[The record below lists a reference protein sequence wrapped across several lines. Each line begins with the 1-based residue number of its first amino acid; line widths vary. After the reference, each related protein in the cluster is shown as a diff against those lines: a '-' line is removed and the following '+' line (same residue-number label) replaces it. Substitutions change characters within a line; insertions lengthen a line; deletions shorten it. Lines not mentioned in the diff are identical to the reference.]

1 MAKTNQTKITALYE
15 RLSRDDE
22 LKGESNSITNQK
34 KFLEDYARA
43 NGFKNIQHFSDDG
56 YSGTNFE
63 RPAFKR
69 LIQEIEAGH
78 VDTVIV
84 KDMSR
89 FGRDYLMVGFYTDMF
104 FPDKDIQFI
113 AVNESYD
120 TKNANNDFIPFI
132 NFINDYY
139 AKDTSRKIRA
149 IFESRMKD
157 GKRCSGSVPY
167 GYTRIPGDKQT
178 LYVDVEAAK
187 VVKRIFELACEGV
200 NNKQI
205 AVILSEEKVMIPS
218 AYAKSKSPRDCHHTN
233 YHDAYRWNGTTVGY
247 ILNRREYL
255 GHTILGKSVRVDK
268 RGKKKRIPVAENDLL
283 VFENTHEPI
292 VTQEI
297 WDKAHKKMRISGK
310 KNPNNTHSHRLSGYI
325 YCPDCGKRMGLVTQR
340 KKNSGEY
347 YYAFQ
352 CSQYRNSAMYG
363 ECESHYINAE
373 ALEELLLESIKK
385 LSAHVLDD
393 EEAFIEEVTQKCN
406 QNQNEAD
413 DANRREV
420 EGAKRRIEE
429 LNFMIKKLYEDNV
442 SGKISDRQFSFLST
456 QYDSEAESLEQ
467 KIKEL
472 DAIVIED
479 KTDKANPKRFI
490 SLIKKY
496 TDITA
501 ITDDMLFEFIDKIYV
516 HTVTGGRTRY
526 RQQQI
531 DIHFNFLGEYVPAFD
546 DISEEER
553 IAIIDAEYKERMKA
567 KAQRAQAKEKE
578 RMEQLEIAANNGD
591 QEAIEKLAYKKEL
604 KRRSSARANARLR
617 EARNADPEYI
627 AKQEAKEQARI
638 LKAQEQERKRI
649 ERAAHKKKEKR
660 SELVARAKTDP
671 QAMEELMALRV
682 KEKEARDKKKAIQE
696 ARMAEDPKYAE
707 EVIAKRKEYNRR
719 HLERRKA
726 KLADIK
732 LRAENG
738 DEAAI
743 KELAEYRKY
752 FCEAQTKMRAKMYAD
767 AEAGD
772 PAAIERKEQYLK
784 VRRDNYHAKKKAV

>member
-1 MAKTNQTKITALYE
+1 MAKTNQNKITALYE

-22 LKGESNSITNQK
+22 LRGESNSITNQK
-34 KFLEDYARA
+34 KFLEDYARE

-120 TKNANNDFIPFI
+120 TKNSNNDFIPFI

-167 GYTRIPGDKQT
+167 GYMRIPGDKQT
-178 LYVDVEAAK
+178 LYVDEEAAK
-187 VVKRIFELACEGV
+187 VVRRIFELVCEGKSC
-200 NNKQI
+200 KQV
-205 AVILSEEKVMIPS
+205 ADILSEDKVLIPS
-218 AYAKSKSPRDCHHTN
+218 AYAKSKRPSDCHCKT
-233 YHDAYRWNGTTVGY
+233 YHDAYRWNSTTIGY
-247 ILNRREYL
+247 ILKHREYL

-268 RGKKKRIPVAENDLL
+268 RGKKKRVAVDENDLL

-292 VTQEI
+292 ITQEV
-297 WDKAHKKMRISGK
+297 WDKAHKKKRITNK
-310 KNPNNTHSHRLSGYI
+310 KNPDNTHSNRLSGYI
-325 YCPDCGKRMGLVTQR
+325 YCADCGKKMGLVTQR
-340 KKNSGEY
+340 KKDNGEC

-363 ECESHYINAE
+363 ECESHYVNVE
-373 ALEELLLESIKK
+373 ALEELILESIQK

-393 EEAFIEEVTQKCN
+393 EEAFIEEVTQKCD
-406 QNQNEAD
+406 QNQNEVE

-420 EGAKRRIEE
+420 ESAKRRIEE
-429 LNFMIKKLYEDNV
+429 LNFMLKKLYEDNV
-442 SGKISDRQFSFLST
+442 SGKISDRQFTFLST
-456 QYDSEAESLEQ
+456 QYDSEAETLEQ
-467 KIKEL
+467 KIEEL
-472 DAIVIED
+472 GALVIEE
-479 KTDKANPKRFI
+479 KSDKANPRKFI
-490 SLIKKY
+490 ALIKKY
-496 TDITA
+496 TDITE

-516 HTVTGGRTRY
+516 HKVTGGRTRY

-531 DIHFNFLGEYVPAFD
+531 DIHFNFLGEYIPAFD
-546 DISEEER
+546 EISEEER
-553 IAIIDAEYKERMKA
+553 IAIIDAEHKARKRASAKKAQANQKERM
-567 KAQRAQAKEKE
+567 R
-578 RMEQLEIAANNGD
+578 QLEIAANNGD

-604 KRRSSARANARLR
+604 NRQRSARANARLR

-638 LKAQEQERKRI
+638 LKVQEQERKRI
-649 ERAAHKKKEKR
+649 ERASRKKKEKR

-671 QAMEELMALRV
+671 EAMEELMALRA
-682 KEKEARDKKKAIQE
+682 KEKVARDKKKAIQE
-696 ARMAEDPKYAE
+696 ARMAEDPEYAK

-719 HLERRKA
+719 HAERRKV
-726 KLADIK
+726 KLADMK
-732 LRAENG
+732 LRAEQG
-738 DEAAI
+738 DEVAI
-743 KELAEYRKY
+743 KELAEYRQY
-752 FCEAQTKMRAKMYAD
+752 FCEAQTRMRAKMYAE

-772 PAAIERKEQYLK
+772 PVAIERKEQYLK
-784 VRRDNYHAKKKAV
+784 VRRDNYHAKKKAM

>member
-22 LKGESNSITNQK
+22 LRGESNSITNQK
-34 KFLEDYARA
+34 KFLEDYARS
-43 NGFKNIQHFSDDG
+43 NGFKNLQHFSDDG

-120 TKNANNDFIPFI
+120 TKNSNNDFIPFI

-157 GKRCSGSVPY
+157 GKRCSGSVPF
-167 GYTRIPGDKQT
+167 GYMRIPGDKQT
-178 LYVDVEAAK
+178 LYVDEEAAK
-187 VVKRIFELACEGV
+187 VVRRIFDLACQGKSCKE
-200 NNKQI
+200 I
-205 AVILSEEKVMIPS
+205 ADILSADKVMIPS
-218 AYAKSKSPRDCHHTN
+218 AYAKSKRPSDCHCTS
-233 YHDAYRWNGTTVGY
+233 YHDAYRWNGTTIGY
-247 ILNRREYL
+247 ILKRKEYL

-268 RGKKKRIPVAENDLL
+268 RGKKKRIPVDENDLM
-283 VFENTHEPI
+283 VFENTHEAI
-292 VTQEI
+292 ITQEV
-297 WDKAHKKMRISGK
+297 WDKAHKKKRISNK
-310 KNPNNTHSHRLSGYI
+310 KNPSNTHSHRLSGYI
-325 YCPDCGKRMGLVTQR
+325 YCADCGKKMGLVSQR
-340 KKNSGEY
+340 RKDNGEF

-352 CSQYRNSAMYG
+352 CSQYRNSALYG
-363 ECESHYINAE
+363 ECESHYVNAG
-373 ALEELLLESIKK
+373 ALEDLILESIQK

-393 EEAFIEEVTQKCN
+393 EEAFIEEVTQQCDQK
-406 QNQNEAD
+406 QNGVE

-420 EGAKRRIEE
+420 ESAKHRIEE
-429 LNFMIKKLYEDNV
+429 LNFMLKKLYEDNV
-442 SGKISDRQFSFLST
+442 SGKISDRQFSFLSE

-467 KIKEL
+467 KIEEIGAL
-472 DAIVIED
+472 VIED
-479 KTDKANPKRFI
+479 KTDKANPRKFVA
-490 SLIKKY
+490 LIKKY
-496 TDITA
+496 TDISS

-516 HTVTGGRTRY
+516 HQVTGGRTRY

-531 DIHFNFLGEYVPAFD
+531 DIHFNFLGEYIPAFD
-546 DISEEER
+546 EISEEER
-553 IAIIDAEYKERMKA
+553 IAMIDAEHKA
-567 KAQRAQAKEKE
+567 RLQEKNKRAQAKQKE

-604 KRRSSARANARLR
+604 KRQCSARANARLR

-638 LKAQEQERKRI
+638 LKVQEQERKRM
-649 ERAAHKKKEKR
+649 ERANRKQKEKR

-671 QAMEELMALRV
+671 QAMEELMALRA
-682 KEKEARDKKKAIQE
+682 KEKAARDKKKAIQE
-696 ARMAEDPKYAE
+696 ARMAEDPEYAK

-719 HLERRKA
+719 HTESRKA
-726 KLADIK
+726 KLADMK

-738 DEAAI
+738 DEVAI
-743 KELAEYRKY
+743 KELAEHRKY
-752 FCEAQTKMRAKMYAD
+752 FCEAQTRMRAKMYSE
-767 AEAGD
+767 AESGD
-772 PAAIERKEQYLK
+772 PIAIERKEQYLK
-784 VRRDNYHAKKKAV
+784 VRRDNYHAKKKAM